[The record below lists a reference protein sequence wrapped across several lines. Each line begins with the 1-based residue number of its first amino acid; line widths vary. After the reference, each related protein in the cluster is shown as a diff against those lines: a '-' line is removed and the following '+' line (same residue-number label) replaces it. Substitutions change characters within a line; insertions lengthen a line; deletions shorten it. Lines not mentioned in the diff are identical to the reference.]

1 MTVRSN
7 LITEFEDGEL
17 FTLQEA
23 FDLGFKKG
31 SVSSA
36 LSRGVKTDDFER
48 VDRGLYKVITV
59 FYEKL
64 LGSMNYCGTQKRF
77 YLARTVEPNEDN
89 REAELAVH
97 LNNIDG
103 CSESRVPNKKQ
114 DMAKIRG
121 YQQRITDLR
130 EPRYPEVEVIET

>member
-7 LITEFEDGEL
+7 LITEFESVDE

-36 LSRGVKTDDFER
+36 LSRGIKTDDFER
-48 VDRGLYKVITV
+48 ISRGLYKVTTV
-59 FYEKL
+59 FYEKF

-77 YLARTVEPNEDN
+77 YLARTVEPNDDN
-89 REAELAVH
+89 RELELAIH

-103 CSESRVPNKKQ
+103 CSESRTPNKRQ

-121 YQQRITDLR
+121 YQIRITDLR
-130 EPRYPEVEVIET
+130 EPRYTEVDVIET

>member
-1 MTVRSN
+1 MTVKSN
-7 LITEFEDGEL
+7 LITEFEDGNL

-48 VDRGLYKVITV
+48 VDRGLYKVTTV

-77 YLARTVEPNEDN
+77 YLARTVEPNETN
-89 REAELAVH
+89 RELELAVH

-103 CSESRVPNKKQ
+103 CSESRVPDKRQ
-114 DMAKIRG
+114 DQAKIRG
-121 YQQRITDLR
+121 YQIRITDLR
-130 EPRYPEVEVIET
+130 DPLYPEVDVIET